1 MGVVVVVL
9 TMSTHRGTCAISC
22 YGGITITRRYYTAPT
37 AAEGLQAASVRSA
50 ARLIANLITG
60 IKRKRKGLEMT
71 STKQLAPELEQIV
84 EDIRGLRALA
94 TTTGF
99 MTFRSQ
105 REILSRLSPT
115 DQAAVGRELELREK
129 RTQPIYTRPAAQLEQ
144 GK

>member
-1 MGVVVVVL
+1 
-9 TMSTHRGTCAISC
+9 
-22 YGGITITRRYYTAPT
+22 
-37 AAEGLQAASVRSA
+37 
-50 ARLIANLITG
+50 
-60 IKRKRKGLEMT
+60 MT